1 MITIEEFNK
10 LDLRV
15 GTIIDASINKGT
27 RKKAYKL
34 KIDFGPLGI
43 KKSSAQLTDLYK
55 EKDLIGRQIIAVVN
69 LKPIHISE
77 ITSEVL
83 VLGVVTN
90 NGVILLN
97 LDSKVDNG
105 LKIS

>member
-10 LDLRV
+10 LDIRV

-34 KIDFGPLGI
+34 KIDFSHLGI

-83 VLGVVTN
+83 VLGIVTN
-90 NGVILLN
+90 NGVVLLN
-97 LDSKVDNG
+97 LDSKLDDG